1 MNTLRTP
8 SEAGPSSSRSQTPTP
23 MPPDLSLTRDP
34 DESRALAF
42 QVYKEVWDEFNKWK
56 VENCKQQLLL
66 LQKPLPPPAAAEDA
80 LLEVS
85 NLRDGE
91 PGEVEIIYLCDSED
105 DIPHHPGGSTVLMC
119 ETVHL
124 ELPTDFTPHPRY
136 ESCTPA
142 VQSMVLH
149 VGSAAGEELVI
160 LPFVPYAD
168 DPTFDAEA
176 YLGVHNRFAWEE
188 LGDPDVEVI
197 QFETL
202 RRLSTGN
209 RLSLDEIDATSVLPP
224 LRLSNREGL
233 IYSMTQRDELFW
245 PGMMADF
252 PVDTDGVEQRRIDPR
267 AHEPDI
273 NDLRGRLDSV
283 FPYFCANPG
292 CIQAFCPRHGWDFP
306 PVPPTAPRVTSD
318 DYPEGES
325 CGSMCFR
332 EIDDTFG
339 EDNVEWM
346 ESDVDELQCILEV
359 IPDTLPCGLAIL
371 VRKPCREVY
380 VQRQRLI
387 TDDKVYP
394 ESAQTLSSNK
404 IKYSTSFHGRSMI
417 LIYYHLVV
425 DKRKDKSENFEYY
438 LAPGPCSHTG
448 PCDQTNPGCTCAEE
462 SVHCL
467 RNCRCDL
474 TCQRR
479 SKGCRC
485 KPKLTTDMPRSQT
498 CSEITCPCRKK
509 GWECDP
515 SICECDNLTFVRS
528 RKKWP
533 KNEKPLPRR
542 IAPDKSYYCQNSDI
556 QRGLVAEVEI
566 KRGAYGLGAF
576 AAKPILENQF
586 IGEYVG
592 ELVPSDL
599 DNREPLRNHVD
610 LNYNF
615 GYNPTFNL
623 DSARV
628 GNETR
633 YINHGSGGEK
643 GTANSVGQTRLVF
656 GEQRIGL
663 WATRYIKKGEEILFD
678 YGDNYWKSKNPGVLS
693 T

>member
-1 MNTLRTP
+1 
-8 SEAGPSSSRSQTPTP
+8 
-23 MPPDLSLTRDP
+23 MPPDPLTSRDP
-34 DESRALAF
+34 EESRALAF
-42 QVYKEVWDEFNKWK
+42 QVYKEVWNEFNKWK
-56 VENCKQQLLL
+56 PENCKQQLLL

-80 LLEVS
+80 LLKVF

-91 PGEVEIIYLCDSED
+91 PGEVEIIYLCDSDD
-105 DIPHHPGGSTVLMC
+105 DIPLHPGGSTVLMY

-124 ELPTDFTPHPRY
+124 EPPTDCTPHPRY

-142 VQSMVLH
+142 LQSIVFRL
-149 VGSAAGEELVI
+149 GSAAGEELTI

-168 DPTFDAEA
+168 DPTFDAKA
-176 YLGVHNRFAWEE
+176 YLGMHKRFAWEE

-197 QFETL
+197 QFEAL
-202 RRLSTGN
+202 RRLFSGN
-209 RLSLDEIDATSVLPP
+209 RLSLDEIDATGVLPP

-252 PVDTDGVEQRRIDPR
+252 PIDTDGMEQRRIDPR

-273 NDLRGRLDSV
+273 DDLRGRLKSI
-283 FPYFCANPG
+283 FPYFCAHPG
-292 CIQAFCPRHGWDFP
+292 CIQAYCPRHAWDFP
-306 PVPPTAPRVTSD
+306 PVPPILPRVTSD

-339 EDNVEWM
+339 EDSVEWM
-346 ESDVDELQCILEV
+346 ESDVDDLQCILEV

-380 VQRQRLI
+380 IQRQRLI
-387 TDDKVYP
+387 PDDKVYP
-394 ESAQTLSSNK
+394 ESAQALSSDK
-404 IKYSTSFHGRSMI
+404 IAY
-417 LIYYHLVV
+417 V
-425 DKRKDKSENFEYY
+425 DEKEKSYNFENY
-438 LAPGPCSHTG
+438 LAPGPCSHNG
-448 PCDQTNPGCTCAEE
+448 PCDQNNPGCTCTEE
-462 SVHCL
+462 SVHCS

-479 SKGCRC
+479 WKGCRC
-485 KPKLTTDMPRSQT
+485 TPKRTWAMPRSQT
-498 CSEITCPCRKK
+498 CFEMRCPCRKK

-528 RKKWP
+528 KKKWP
-533 KNEKPLPRR
+533 KNEKPLPRL
-542 IAPDKSYYCQNSDI
+542 IASSKRFYCQNSDI
-556 QRGLVAEVEI
+556 QRGLIADIEI
-566 KRGAYGLGAF
+566 KRGTYGLGAF
-576 AAKPILENQF
+576 AAKEILENQF

-592 ELVPSDL
+592 ELIPSDL
-599 DNREPLRNHVD
+599 DNREPLRDHVD

-615 GYNPTFNL
+615 GYNPSFYL

-633 YINHGSGGEK
+633 YINHGTGGKK
-643 GTANSVGQTRLVF
+643 GTANSVGESVQLNVNSSRLLSLIYILARLVF
-656 GEQRIGL
+656 GEQRVGL
-663 WATRYIKKGEEILFD
+663 WASRYIKKGEEILFN
-678 YGDNYWKSKNPGVLS
+678 YGDNYWKNKNPGVLS
-693 T
+693 TCGGLS